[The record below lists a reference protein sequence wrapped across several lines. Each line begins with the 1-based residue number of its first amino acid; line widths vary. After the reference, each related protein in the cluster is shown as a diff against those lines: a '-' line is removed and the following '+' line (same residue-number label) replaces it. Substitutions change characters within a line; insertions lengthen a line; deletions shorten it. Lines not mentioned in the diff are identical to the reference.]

1 MYTRVALWLSAAI
14 IVTVFVAIVIYTYAE
29 RDKSIVFHIPN
40 RFASEDITEGA
51 ESVAT

>member
-1 MYTRVALWLSAAI
+1 MSAAI